1 MRAAVY
7 YHSDFAEKGY
17 ITLRHRVKPG
27 FDGLQDLIKAG
38 HLEVLEPVIN
48 AESRELLANSHTA
61 DLIKRVKAAGMHE
74 VALLS
79 ASGVIQAAEKLHNG
93 SLDFAFCFVGTAGH
107 HAGKNYCWG
116 FCYYNDVAM
125 AVKKLK
131 ALSTNRIMIIDVDP
145 HSGDGTR
152 DFVARDAN
160 IIHINFFEDEDY
172 PYEELNYNNYGILLN
187 NCDDK
192 KFLTALDEMLV
203 RDWDFEFL
211 IMIFGHDSHSLDY
224 GDFNLTF
231 NAYQELARKIRVFA
245 RGRPVLW
252 VLSGGSNPQVAATAI
267 PTIIKESLGL

>member
-1 MRAAVY
+1 MKAAVY
-7 YHSDFAEKGY
+7 YHTDFADKGY
-17 ITLRHRVKPG
+17 ITLRHRIKPG
-27 FDGLQDLIKAG
+27 FDALQDLIKTG
-38 HLEVLEPVIN
+38 QLELVEPVIN
-48 AESRELLANSHTA
+48 AESYELLERSHTA

-79 ASGVIQAAEKLHNG
+79 ASGVIQAAAKLQEG
-93 SLDFAFCFVGTAGH
+93 ALDFAFCFTGTAGH

-131 ALSTNRIMIIDVDP
+131 SLGTEKIMIIDVDP

-152 DFVARDAN
+152 DFISRDTEV
-160 IIHINFFEDEDY
+160 IHINFFEDEDY
-172 PYEELNYNNYGILLN
+172 AYEEVNHNNYGILLH
-187 NCDDK
+187 NCNDK
-192 KFLTALDEMLV
+192 KFLDSLEGILART
-203 RDWDFEFL
+203 WDYDFL
-211 IMIFGHDSHSLDY
+211 FVIFGHDSHCLDY

-231 NAYQELARKIRVFA
+231 DAYQEMARKIRIFA

-267 PTIIKESLGL
+267 PTVIKESIS